1 MRVFIAIY
9 YKYTSETQMWII
21 YSTLKYI
28 SATQSLANVHD
39 NVSFSYPITIIVTK
53 PTYRM

>member
-1 MRVFIAIY
+1 
-9 YKYTSETQMWII
+9 MWII
-21 YSTLKYI
+21 YSILKYI
-28 SATQSLANVHD
+28 SATQSLANDANVHD